1 MTMAEST
8 SPMMKMLL
16 EDRDK
21 RVPRTMD
28 HSPFTVGRLTD
39 RSLVLDHPFI
49 SRSHAQIHFI
59 DGQYLLEDL
68 RSTHGTYLN
77 GRRLD
82 PADGPQTLTPGDK
95 IRFGSSDGPL
105 LRFGK
110 PSRDAASIKDLM
122 GQMQS
127 IAMPSDGSSDL
138 EKLRWFLEAARKL
151 NAVGAVEE
159 VLQSLVEIT
168 LDLTRM
174 ERGYVFLR
182 DTTTGDLSMSVGLT
196 LSGEKLTNDRGV
208 SQSAIQQAT
217 RTAAEFIVTDT
228 LTAEGSRSE
237 SMVAGSIRTVICI
250 PLRSRHGDFGTD
262 EDSKSDFGGEILGV
276 LYLDSRLKAGT
287 LNEVDSGLLETI
299 AGEAASL
306 IENASLA
313 RAEEAARRY
322 RNELNIAAQIQQGLM
337 TVQIPDIPYAS
348 IAARNVPCK
357 DVGGDFFD
365 VLADEDGV
373 SLVITDV
380 SGKGVSAALLASTLQ
395 GLVYSQLAA
404 RQPLEQVARMV
415 NRFIC
420 AKDIGKYATM
430 IVLKLTKNGNLQYI
444 NCGHVMPL
452 LVGDGKVEKL
462 SATNLPVGLLPDA
475 EYEAAY
481 LKMPANGRLILVT
494 DGVTEAEDPS
504 GEFFGDDR
512 LEECASRFETVA
524 EMFDSVQRF
533 MNGAPPTDDCTM
545 IELRYSDR
553 RHESRA

>member
-8 SPMMKMLL
+8 FAPMKMLL
-16 EDRDK
+16 EDRGN
-21 RVPRTMD
+21 RFPRTLD
-28 HSPFTVGRLTD
+28 SVPFTIGRLND

-49 SRSHAQIHFI
+49 SRAHAQIHHQN
-59 DGQYLLEDL
+59 GQYLLEDL

-82 PADGPQTLTPGDK
+82 AMAGPQVLSPGDK

-110 PSRDAASIKDLM
+110 PARDTASLKDLM

-127 IAMPSDGSSDL
+127 IAMPSEGSDL

-159 VLQSLVEIT
+159 VLKSLVEIT
-168 LDLTRM
+168 LDLTKM
-174 ERGYVFLR
+174 ERGFVYLR
-182 DTTTGDLSMSVGLT
+182 DTDTSELTMAVGLSLAGET
-196 LSGEKLTNDRGV
+196 LPDARDV

-217 RTAAEFIVTDT
+217 RSAAEYIITDT
-228 LTAEGSRSE
+228 LSAEGSLSD

-250 PLRSRHGDFGTD
+250 PLRSRHSDFGGD
-262 EDSKSDFGGEILGV
+262 DDSKSEFGGEILGV

-313 RAEEAARRY
+313 RADEAARRY
-322 RNELNIAAQIQQGLM
+322 REELNIAAHIQQGLM
-337 TVQIPDIPYAS
+337 TVQIPDIPYAR
-348 IAARNVPCK
+348 INARNVPCK

-365 VLADEDGV
+365 VLVDEDGV

-404 RQPLEQVARMV
+404 RQPLEQVARMC

-430 IVLKLTKNGNLQYI
+430 IVLKLSKNGNLQYI

-462 SATNLPVGLLPDA
+462 TATNLPVGLLPDA
-475 EYEAAY
+475 DYDAAY
-481 LKMPANGRLILVT
+481 LKMPQNSRLILVT
-494 DGVTEAEDPS
+494 DGVTEAEDPD

-512 LEECASRFETVA
+512 LEEAASQFDSVA

-545 IELRYSDR
+545 IELRYHDR
-553 RHESRA
+553 RTEPRA

>member
-8 SPMMKMLL
+8 FAPMKMLL
-16 EDRDK
+16 EDRGN
-21 RVPRTMD
+21 RFPRTLD
-28 HSPFTVGRLTD
+28 SVPFTIGRLND

-49 SRSHAQIHFI
+49 SRAHAQIHHQN
-59 DGQYLLEDL
+59 GQYLLEDL

-82 PADGPQTLTPGDK
+82 AMAGPQVLSPGDK

-110 PSRDAASIKDLM
+110 PARDTASLKDLM

-127 IAMPSDGSSDL
+127 IAMPSEGSDL

-159 VLQSLVEIT
+159 VLKSLVEIT
-168 LDLTRM
+168 LDLTQM
-174 ERGYVFLR
+174 ERGFVYLR
-182 DTTTGDLSMSVGLT
+182 DTDTSELTMAVGLSLAGET
-196 LSGEKLTNDRGV
+196 LPDARDV

-217 RTAAEFIVTDT
+217 RSAAEYIITDT
-228 LTAEGSRSE
+228 LSAEGSLSD

-250 PLRSRHGDFGTD
+250 PLRSRHSDFGGD
-262 EDSKSDFGGEILGV
+262 DDSKSEFGGEILGV

-313 RAEEAARRY
+313 RADEAARRY
-322 RNELNIAAQIQQGLM
+322 REELNIAAHIQQGLM
-337 TVQIPDIPYAS
+337 TVQIPDIPYAR
-348 IAARNVPCK
+348 INARNVPCK

-365 VLADEDGV
+365 VLVDEDGV

-404 RQPLEQVARMV
+404 RQPLEQVARMC

-430 IVLKLTKNGNLQYI
+430 IVLKLSKNGNLQYI

-462 SATNLPVGLLPDA
+462 TATNLPVGLLPDA
-475 EYEAAY
+475 DYDAAY
-481 LKMPANGRLILVT
+481 LKMPQNSRLILVT
-494 DGVTEAEDPS
+494 DGVTEAEDPD

-512 LEECASRFETVA
+512 LEEAASQFDSVA

-545 IELRYSDR
+545 IELRYHDR
-553 RHESRA
+553 RTEPRA

>member
-1 MTMAEST
+1 MTIAEST
-8 SPMMKMLL
+8 FVPMKMLL
-16 EDRDK
+16 EDRGN
-21 RVPRTMD
+21 RVPRTLD
-28 HSPFTVGRLTD
+28 HVPFTIGRLTD

-49 SRSHAQIHFI
+49 SRSHAQINFI
-59 DGQYLLEDL
+59 DGQYFLEDL

-82 PADGPQTLTPGDK
+82 PMAGPQALNAGDK
-95 IRFGSSDGPL
+95 LRFGSSDGPL

-110 PSRDAASIKDLM
+110 PNRDIASLKDLM

-127 IAMPSDGSSDL
+127 IAMPSEGSDL

-151 NAVGAVEE
+151 NAVGAVQE

-168 LDLTRM
+168 LDLTQM
-174 ERGYVFLR
+174 ERGYVYLR
-182 DTTTGDLSMSVGLT
+182 DTATGEMSMAVGLT
-196 LSGEKLTNDRGV
+196 LAGEKLADDRGV
-208 SQSAIQQAT
+208 AQSAIQQAT
-217 RTAAEFIVTDT
+217 RTAAEYIVTDT
-228 LTAEGSRSE
+228 LSLDGGLSD

-250 PLRSRHGDFGTD
+250 PLRSRHGDFGSD
-262 EDSKSDFGGEILGV
+262 EDSKPEFGGEILGV

-322 RNELNIAAQIQQGLM
+322 REELNIAAQIQQGLM
-337 TVQIPDIPYAS
+337 TVQIPDIPYAR
-348 IAARNVPCK
+348 INARNVPCK

-365 VLADEDGV
+365 VVVDEDGV

-404 RQPLEQVARMV
+404 RQPLEQVARMC

-430 IVLKLTKNGNLQYI
+430 IVLKLTKSGNLQYI

-452 LVGDGKVEKL
+452 LVGDGAVEKL
-462 SATNLPVGLLPDA
+462 TATNLPVGLLPDA
-475 EYEAAY
+475 EYETAY
-481 LKMPANGRLILVT
+481 LKMPQNSRLILVT
-494 DGVTEAEDPS
+494 DGVTEAENPE

-512 LEECASRFETVA
+512 LEGAASQFESMT

-545 IELRYSDR
+545 IELRYHDR
-553 RHESRA
+553 RGETRS